1 MENLEAC
8 LEKNW
13 NPDMYLS
20 TPNKMSSSFHLTLL
34 PSCSMHKLLFLY
46 SLGHIPPPFQKIE
59 KAQGLPSQLG
69 HFVNVIET
77 HKVSVAPKPQF

>member
-13 NPDMYLS
+13 NPDICLS
-20 TPNKMSSSFHLTLL
+20 APNEMSSSFHLTLL

-46 SLGHIPPPFQKIE
+46 SLGHIP
-59 KAQGLPSQLG
+59 QLG
-69 HFVNVIET
+69 HFVNVIKT
-77 HKVSVAPKPQF
+77 HKVSVAPKAQF